1 MSKASQPELKKVDFY
16 SSPAFFMDKKL
27 FVHLQGGRKVS
38 GTLRGYD
45 LFLNLVI
52 DDALEESTPAQKHPI
67 GTVVIR
73 GNSVTSMEIL
83 EAVRSEIVLH
93 ATSIIKEVGT
103 FFAGITSS
111 EFVDWHQLQE
121 ASDTTGQSWR
131 QTNYCSM
138 RRQLSKVC
146 LSATTQIHSLRRLVH
161 TSTRCLSAITLPCHI
176 VHDAYSG
183 PSTTAAS
190 QKSSK
195 DIIQKEKLS
204 ALMEVLSR
212 ETRSYPRVWSCYVDF
227 MNYAECDDLPLEVH
241 QAVLRRC
248 VPGAYTL
255 RTWTARRMQTGQ
267 APRIPHHF
275 EARLKTVMRNIRAT
289 GADATLDD
297 YHFVLYHFAAV
308 GHYTGAMQVLT
319 ELTHVC
325 KLDPEART
333 FGLILKAIAHRLS
346 LPIYKVQREDM
357 LADASKLCRK
367 LLKEMSARNMP
378 LTSFNLDLV
387 IRILKEVL
395 DQEGFYQLMKLGYG
409 IDLDY
414 PDHPPLQGSS
424 MLSPFSTAA
433 LNTTLDMLGRL
444 GNVAKLVQ
452 TFEVLTQPL
461 PPQASQHYSREFD
474 DEDDFGIANPAS
486 TEPHLTPHA
495 RPNTTS
501 YNILLKHISRAGHAT
516 FARHYLY
523 QAVRLDRSV
532 DRLLRSQLYR
542 DPHGTLA
549 PHFSLNRGTIIP
561 VFGEANRDKNLELMR
576 WVGWVTRQTIRRKK
590 NDIAWYSDQRD
601 SFPPPS
607 PLESTSSSSPSSP
620 PPDVSTALDVDLD
633 TPSTPPE
640 FHPPEKIF
648 DSRPPSSDPPE
659 NRVTQRVKERLG
671 RRVWAGKN
679 IYLLSKGARVIVPR
693 NEWTRIVNFK
703 QGKAGFLGGHGGRIM
718 RNGWVAGY
726 KGFRAPRPQPL
737 QFFDPSSMS

>member
-1 MSKASQPELKKVDFY
+1 
-16 SSPAFFMDKKL
+16 
-27 FVHLQGGRKVS
+27 
-38 GTLRGYD
+38 
-45 LFLNLVI
+45 
-52 DDALEESTPAQKHPI
+52 
-67 GTVVIR
+67 
-73 GNSVTSMEIL
+73 
-83 EAVRSEIVLH
+83 
-93 ATSIIKEVGT
+93 
-103 FFAGITSS
+103 
-111 EFVDWHQLQE
+111 
-121 ASDTTGQSWR
+121 
-131 QTNYCSM
+131 M

-146 LSATTQIHSLRRLVH
+146 FSATTQIHSLRRLLH
-161 TSTRCLSAITLPCHI
+161 TSARCSSTITLPLHI
-176 VHDAYSG
+176 VHDVYSG
-183 PSTTAAS
+183 PNTTAAS
-190 QKSSK
+190 QRSFKGMSSR

-212 ETRSYPRVWSCYVDF
+212 ETRSYARVWSCYVDF
-227 MNYAECDDLPLEVH
+227 MNYAECNDLPLEVH

-255 RTWTARRMQTGQ
+255 RTWTARRMRAGQ

-289 GADATLDD
+289 GVDATLDD
-297 YHFVLYHFAAV
+297 YHVVLHQFAAV
-308 GHYTGAMQVLT
+308 GHYTGAMQVLA

-325 KLDPEART
+325 KLDPESKT
-333 FGLILKAIAHRLS
+333 FGLCLKAIAHRLS
-346 LPIYKVQREDM
+346 LPIYKVQRADM

-367 LLKEMSARNMP
+367 LLKEMSARDMP

-387 IRILKEVL
+387 MRILKEVL

-461 PPQASQHYSREFD
+461 PPQASQHYSQEFD

-486 TEPHLTPHA
+486 TEPHQTPHA

-549 PHFSLNRGTIIP
+549 PHFSLNRGTIMP
-561 VFGEANRDKNLELMR
+561 VFGEANRDKNMELMR

-590 NDIAWYSDQRD
+590 NDIAWYSELRD
-601 SFPPPS
+601 SLFPPPS
-607 PLESTSSSSPSSP
+607 PSEPTSSRSPSSP

-633 TPSTPPE
+633 TPSTPSESP
-640 FHPPEKIF
+640 PPEKIF
-648 DSRPPSSDPPE
+648 NINLHLNILQKNLDELVTWYE
-659 NRVTQRVKERLG
+659 NRYEVALSRTTQRVKERLG

-679 IYLLSKGARVIVPR
+679 IYLLNKNARVIVPR
-693 NEWTRIVNFK
+693 SAWTRVVNFK
-703 QGKAGFLGGHGGRIM
+703 QGKTSFSGEHSDRIM

-726 KGFRAPRPQPL
+726 KGLRAPRPQPL

>member
-1 MSKASQPELKKVDFY
+1 
-16 SSPAFFMDKKL
+16 
-27 FVHLQGGRKVS
+27 
-38 GTLRGYD
+38 
-45 LFLNLVI
+45 
-52 DDALEESTPAQKHPI
+52 
-67 GTVVIR
+67 
-73 GNSVTSMEIL
+73 
-83 EAVRSEIVLH
+83 
-93 ATSIIKEVGT
+93 
-103 FFAGITSS
+103 
-111 EFVDWHQLQE
+111 
-121 ASDTTGQSWR
+121 
-131 QTNYCSM
+131 M

-146 LSATTQIHSLRRLVH
+146 VSATTQINSLRRLVH
-161 TSTRCLSAITLPCHI
+161 TSARCSSAITLPLHI

-183 PSTTAAS
+183 PSTITAS
-190 QKSSK
+190 QRSSKDMSSK

-212 ETRSYPRVWSCYVDF
+212 ETRSYARVWSCYVDF

-255 RTWTARRMQTGQ
+255 RAWTARRMQAGQ
-267 APRIPHHF
+267 TPRMPHHF

-297 YHFVLYHFAAV
+297 YHIVLHQFAAV

-325 KLDPEART
+325 KLEPKSKT
-333 FGLILKAIAHRLS
+333 FGLCLKAIAHRLS
-346 LPIYKVQREDM
+346 LPIYKVQRADM

-367 LLKEMSARNMP
+367 LLKEMSARDMP

-387 IRILKEVL
+387 MRILKEVL

-461 PPQASQHYSREFD
+461 PPQASQHYSQEFD

-486 TEPHLTPHA
+486 TEPHQTPHA
-495 RPNTTS
+495 QPNTTS

-549 PHFSLNRGTIIP
+549 PHFGLNRGTIIP
-561 VFGEANRDKNLELMR
+561 VFGEANRDKNMELMR
-576 WVGWVTRQTIRRKK
+576 WIGWVARQTIRRKK
-590 NDIAWYSDQRD
+590 NDIAWYSELRD
-601 SFPPPS
+601 SLPPS
-607 PLESTSSSSPSSP
+607 PSPSELPSSSSPSSP

-633 TPSTPPE
+633 APSTPPE
-640 FHPPEKIF
+640 FPPPKKIF
-648 DSRPPSSDPPE
+648 DINLHLNILQKNLDELVTWYDNHYEVTLS
-659 NRVTQRVKERLG
+659 RVTQRVKERLG

-679 IYLLSKGARVIVPR
+679 IYLLSENARVIVPR
-693 NEWTRIVNFK
+693 NAWTRMVNFK
-703 QGKAGFLGGHGGRIM
+703 QGKTSFSGEHSGRVM

-726 KGFRAPRPQPL
+726 KGLRAPRPQPL